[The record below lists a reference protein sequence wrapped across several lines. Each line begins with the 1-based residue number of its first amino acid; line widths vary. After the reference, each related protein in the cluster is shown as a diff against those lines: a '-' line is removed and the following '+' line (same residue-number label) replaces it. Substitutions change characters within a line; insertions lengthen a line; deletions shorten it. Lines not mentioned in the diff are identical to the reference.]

1 MSSAHM
7 ADPTIEMWN
16 DLERQVLEAL
26 ARWRARESECEQLV
40 ATFRGTLN
48 VHQRLQWYHVCA
60 AQIEAQ
66 TAFEDVLLAALR

>member
-40 ATFRGTLN
+40 DIPRDPERPPAPP
-48 VHQRLQWYHVCA
+48 VVPRLRCA
-60 AQIEAQ
+60 
-66 TAFEDVLLAALR
+66 D